1 MAPGDDFSSRLL
13 HLTEGFSAAFTNPL
27 PSIQPVDI
35 LWGIASGVFLWLAVA
50 IQRQNQKKYRHGV
63 EYGSARWGTSAD
75 IAPYMDS
82 DFFQNIPMT
91 QTERITMASRPKEP
105 KYARNKNIL
114 VIGGS
119 GSGKTRFFCKPSL
132 LQAHSSYVVTDPKGT
147 LLPEIGTFLVRKQY
161 RIKCLNLINFQKSM
175 KYNPLSYI
183 RSEKDILKLVNALI
197 MNTKGEGEKSSEDF
211 WVKAERL
218 YYSALIG
225 YIWYEAPEE
234 ERNFTMLLDFIN
246 ASEARENDE
255 NYQSPVDILFA
266 KLAEKEPDHFA
277 VRQYRKFKMAAGDIC
292 SK

>member
-1 MAPGDDFSSRLL
+1 MAPGDDLPSRLL

-50 IQRQNQKKYRHGV
+50 IRRQNQKKYRHGV
-63 EYGSARWGTSAD
+63 EYGSARWGTPAD
-75 IAPYMDS
+75 IAPYMDP

-91 QTERITMASRPKEP
+91 QTERITMASRPKNP

-147 LLPEIGTFLVRKQY
+147 LLPEVGTFLVRKKY
-161 RIKCLNLINFQKSM
+161 RIKCLNLINFKKSM

-225 YIWYEAPEE
+225 YIWYEALEE
-234 ERNFTMLLDFIN
+234 ERNFTMLLDLIN